1 MKRIEGSA
9 GTVSPPMSP
18 APARRSPA
26 SRLARRHQCAVG
38 HQQDE
43 QVAEG
48 DRGAARGR
56 ADAGTSHGAGCGPS
70 QDASINARTST
81 SGAESS
87 SGVRLRAGRRGVARA
102 ASAIQWWLVF
112 VKRNG
117 EPQVWSSL
125 TAALRMALDRAG
137 LPQIRVQDLRD
148 TAATVLLDAGAH
160 PKA

>member
-1 MKRIEGSA
+1 M
-9 GTVSPPMSP
+9 
-18 APARRSPA
+18 
-26 SRLARRHQCAVG
+26 
-38 HQQDE
+38 
-43 QVAEG
+43 
-48 DRGAARGR
+48 
-56 ADAGTSHGAGCGPS
+56 
-70 QDASINARTST
+70 
-81 SGAESS
+81 
-87 SGVRLRAGRRGVARA
+87 RLRAGRRGVARA

>member
-9 GTVSPPMSP
+9 GTVSPSVSP

-38 HQQDE
+38 RQQDE

-56 ADAGTSHGAGCGPS
+56 ADAG
-70 QDASINARTST
+70 
-81 SGAESS
+81 
-87 SGVRLRAGRRGVARA
+87 
-102 ASAIQWWLVF
+102 
-112 VKRNG
+112 
-117 EPQVWSSL
+117 
-125 TAALRMALDRAG
+125 
-137 LPQIRVQDLRD
+137 LPQIRVQDLRH

-160 PKA
+160 LKA